1 MVTNGLNLFRD
12 KRILLL
18 QGPMGPF
25 FRRLAYDLKRAGA
38 TVYKINFNGGDWIFY
53 PRDAFNFRK
62 SLDEWPQFLQQF
74 IIDHSV
80 DVIIL
85 FGDCRP
91 IHKAVKHIAVK
102 QNVEVKVFE
111 EGYVR
116 PDYITFEQHGSNG
129 HSKIPRYPEAFRSTP
144 PEIPQPQKN
153 DKKAFWFLVLWTMLY
168 ALASLLLSPFY
179 RKYRHHKS
187 MDISQ
192 TIPWL
197 RGVWRY
203 FYYRIKEKGIAQK
216 LIEQNR
222 KKYFLVP
229 LQVHND
235 SQIQIHSDFDS
246 VAAFISNTVNSFAL
260 HASPEKHLIFKH
272 HPLDRGHFDYT
283 KLIEKLK
290 CEYNMDD
297 RIIYIHDQ
305 HLPTL
310 LKHAVG
316 VVVVN
321 STTGLSALHHN
332 TPVIAC
338 GNAIYDMPGLTWQGA
353 LDSFWNN
360 AQHHTIDRKLYKH
373 FRQHL
378 IAQTQLNGSFYKR
391 LDKTTPGTG
400 LIWGLRKRTLPEFD
414 SASQPR
420 VSSVHNSTI
429 HAAPGLEES
438 A

>member
-1 MVTNGLNLFRD
+1 MVTNGLNPYRD
-12 KRILLL
+12 KRVLLL

-25 FRRLAYDLKRAGA
+25 FRRLADDLKNVGA
-38 TVYKINFNGGDWIFY
+38 VVYKINFNGGDWLFY
-53 PRDAFNFRK
+53 PTDALNYRK
-62 SLDEWPQFLQQF
+62 PLDEWPQFLQQF
-74 IIDHSV
+74 IIAHRV
-80 DVIIL
+80 DAIIL

-91 IHKAVKHIAVK
+91 IHKAVKHIAVR
-102 QNVEVKVFE
+102 QNVEVQVFE

-129 HSKIPRYPEAFRSTP
+129 HSKLPRTPDAYRSTP
-144 PEIPQPQKN
+144 PDIPHPQKIGR
-153 DKKAFWFLVLWTMLY
+153 DAFWFLVLWTMLY
-168 ALASLLLSPFY
+168 ALASFLLSPFY
-179 RKYRHHKS
+179 SKYRHHKS
-187 MDISQ
+187 MDMSQ

-203 FYYRIKEKGIAQK
+203 AYYRIKEKGITQK
-216 LIEQNR
+216 LIEQD
-222 KKYFLVP
+222 KKNYFLIP

-235 SQIQIHSDFDS
+235 AQIQVHSDFDT
-246 VAAFISNTVNSFAL
+246 VAAFITNTVTSFANNANQGTYL
-260 HASPEKHLIFKH
+260 VFKH

-283 KLIEKLK
+283 KLIKKLGR
-290 CEYNMDD
+290 EYNLNG

-332 TPVIAC
+332 TPLIAC
-338 GNAIYDMPGLTWQGA
+338 GNAIYDMPGLTWQGT

-360 AQHHTIDRKLYKH
+360 AQYHSIDRTLYKH

-378 IAQTQLNGSFYKR
+378 IARTQLNGSFYKR
-391 LDKTTPGTG
+391 PVKTTRGTGITWESGTG
-400 LIWGLRKRTLPEFD
+400 LLSEFD
-414 SASQPR
+414 IAPDLA
-420 VSSVHNSTI
+420 VSSVHNSNV
-429 HAAPGLEES
+429 HAAPSLEETV
-438 A
+438 